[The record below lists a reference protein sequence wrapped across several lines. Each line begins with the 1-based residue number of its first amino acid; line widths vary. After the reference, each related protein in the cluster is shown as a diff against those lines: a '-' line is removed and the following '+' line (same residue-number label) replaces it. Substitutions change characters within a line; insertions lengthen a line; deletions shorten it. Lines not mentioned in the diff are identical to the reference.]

1 MNFAQMLLQDVKPLY
16 TEEEQ
21 PRKRSGNPHPDHTKG
36 NAARTRQS
44 IERMQS
50 VLPKGEWV
58 SGSTIARRLGTT
70 PASSNSTLFS
80 LAARGLVES
89 RRISPNSRA
98 LEWKWI

>member
-1 MNFAQMLLQDVKPLY
+1 MNFAQMLFQNVKPLY

-36 NAARTRQS
+36 NAARTRKS

-50 VLPKGEWV
+50 VLPKGKWV
-58 SGSTIARRLGTT
+58 AGSTIASRLGTT

-89 RRISPNSRA
+89 RRINPRYRN
-98 LEWKWI
+98 LEWRWT